1 MQIDTGENMETKP
14 PGHPSHL
21 FTVRVWQEDL
31 GSGVTEW
38 RGQVRKV
45 SSGQIYYFRKWQAL
59 TALVRQMLA
68 EAETEQEGGKPPAR
82 MI

>member
-1 MQIDTGENMETKP
+1 MQIDADENMETKP
-14 PGHPSHL
+14 PVRPSHL

-31 GSGVTEW
+31 GSDVTEW

-45 SSGQIYYFRKWQAL
+45 SSGQIYYFREWQAL
-59 TALVRQMLA
+59 TALVQQMLA
-68 EAETEQEGGKPPAR
+68 ESETAPQGGKPPAG